1 MTGGSTPFFELIS
14 APTNTKHV
22 PTMVN
27 PTINELRGK
36 RNGKIQFDP
45 PQRMLPNPRTDAN
58 PVTSEQPGI
67 ESSTGTPKAER
78 PRGTALKAKRVTQ
91 QGSDKTSRP
100 ESIKMIN
107 PPEQN
112 RPNEGRTVAGSICSD
127 PAGRPQFIRD
137 SFGRGPTDP
146 AKRSFTH
153 SELTDS
159 PKDDWD
165 DSKQK

>member
-27 PTINELRGK
+27 PTIDELRGK

-107 PPEQN
+107 TTEQN
-112 RPNEGRTVAGSICSD
+112 RPNEGRTVPLASWKTKKPAGS
-127 PAGRPQFIRD
+127 
-137 SFGRGPTDP
+137 
-146 AKRSFTH
+146 
-153 SELTDS
+153 
-159 PKDDWD
+159 
-165 DSKQK
+165 QKFSV